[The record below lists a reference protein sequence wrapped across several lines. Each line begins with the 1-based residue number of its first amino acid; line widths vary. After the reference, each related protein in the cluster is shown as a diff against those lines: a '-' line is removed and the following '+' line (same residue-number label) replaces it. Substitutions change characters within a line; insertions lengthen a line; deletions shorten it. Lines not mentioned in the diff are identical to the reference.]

1 MTDRGFSRRNRAS
14 TASVPADRVTAQG
27 EAPRPSVAGDHPLS
41 WIVFSLARSH
51 RALAASLLG
60 PLGLFPGQEL
70 MLMQLWDR
78 DGRSQKELGDLQ
90 QLDHSTVAKSVQR
103 LERVGLVTRTPCP
116 WDGRVR
122 LVHLTEKGRLLERAV
137 RDALGELEG
146 RITSALDPQQQQVFI
161 TLAGLVVDATEETA
175 RGTGISDGTPEGQAH
190 RPPGSPTPGP
200 AP

>member
-1 MTDRGFSRRNRAS
+1 MTAEDSPLRH
-14 TASVPADRVTAQG
+14 RVSAAATPPDQVSAQD
-27 EAPRPSVAGDHPLS
+27 ATPRPSVAGDHPLS
-41 WIVFSLARSH
+41 WVVFSLARSH

-103 LERVGLVTRTPCP
+103 LERVGLVTRTSCP

-122 LVHLTEKGRLLERAV
+122 LVHLTEKGRLLEHAV
-137 RDALGELEG
+137 RDALGELED
-146 RITSALDPQQQQVFI
+146 RITSALDPHQQQLFI
-161 TLAGLVVDATEETA
+161 TLAGQVIDATEATA
-175 RGTGISDGTPEGQAH
+175 RGTDARGGA
-190 RPPGSPTPGP
+190 RPADPTDDPP
-200 AP
+200 PPST